1 MPSNSLLESKNLN
14 NLKIDGNIKGNIKKP
29 IILSY
34 GLSYYAINYVTHQ
47 KNQDSTEVIFSSLT
61 QLVEPYTDS
70 KIDGYISMKG
80 INFNSFFNEHYSILY
95 KNSKISFEGLYINQ
109 AKRESTTS
117 DTIISFPVVSANGI
131 FEGAKEVIIE
141 YTSNEYE
148 SRIITINF

>member
-14 NLKIDGNIKGNIKKP
+14 NVKIEGNIKGNTKKP
-29 IILSY
+29 IVLSY
-34 GLSYYAINYVTHQ
+34 GLSYYAMNYITHQ
-47 KNQDSTEVIFSSLT
+47 KNQNSTEVIFSSLT
-61 QLVEPYTDS
+61 QLVEPYTDN
-70 KIDGYISMKG
+70 KIDGYISLKG
-80 INFNSFFNEHYSILY
+80 INFNGFFNEHYSVSY
-95 KNSKISFEGLYINQ
+95 KNSNISFEALYSNQ

-117 DTIISFPVVSANGI
+117 DTIITFPVVSANGI